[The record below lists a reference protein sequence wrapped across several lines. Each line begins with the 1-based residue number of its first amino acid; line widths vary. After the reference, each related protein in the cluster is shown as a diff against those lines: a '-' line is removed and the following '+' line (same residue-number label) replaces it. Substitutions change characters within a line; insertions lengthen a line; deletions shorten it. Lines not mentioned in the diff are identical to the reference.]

1 MKVSTVVKRKTI
13 EELLIILGIIGLVLT
28 FQPFNILGYTIGWI
42 MLLSCTLTYVIFT
55 LIPRSAT
62 SGRELVKIFIK
73 TLLIV
78 LAIVVSFIVVSILLT
93 PNIM

>member
-1 MKVSTVVKRKTI
+1 MKVSIVVKRRTI

-55 LIPRSAT
+55 LIPRGAS
-62 SGRELVKIFIK
+62 SGRRLVKAFIK

-78 LAIVVSFIVVSILLT
+78 LAVVASFIVLSILLT
-93 PNIM
+93 PHIM